1 MSAGEDGPVGEASGR
16 DRIIEIVTRY
26 RSQLEAYARTV
37 LGPDLEDAVPGV
49 LQDTVRLLLI
59 DRPPLPPDP
68 KHPAKPPPQLLK
80 YLKNVAR
87 NRRRR
92 EQRRT
97 GPPLDEAHQVIG
109 GPEDPSDAILGR
121 IEIRGRLEEVLKQL
135 PEAQAEVLRMHGL
148 EGLGF
153 EEIAKKRACKEK
165 TVRNLWRRARQ
176 RVRVL
181 APDLD
186 EW

>member
-1 MSAGEDGPVGEASGR
+1 MIPGEDGPVGEASAP

-26 RSQLEAYARTV
+26 GPQLEAYARAV
-37 LGPDLEDAVPGV
+37 LGPDLEDAVSGV

-59 DRPPLPPDP
+59 DRPQLPPDP
-68 KHPAKPPPQLLK
+68 KHPEKPPRQLLK
-80 YLKNVAR
+80 YLKNVAK

-92 EQRRT
+92 EQRRM
-97 GPPLDEAHQVIG
+97 GSPLDEAHQVIA
-109 GPEDPSDAILGR
+109 GPEDPSDAILLR
-121 IEIRGRLEEVLKQL
+121 IEIHGRLEKVVEQL
-135 PEAQAEVLRMHGL
+135 PEAQAEVFRLHCL

-153 EEIAKKRACKEK
+153 DEVAKKRGCKAK

-176 RVRVL
+176 RVRELV
-181 APDLD
+181 PDLD